1 MNLRLKQAKW
11 NTNNPIHLELSNGQ
25 FIKAGT
31 NQSFTETH
39 TFDAKKKIN
48 RVEVIIKKGET
59 MILWINFYSCQQ
71 TLVKVGEND
80 KWVILEGEKL
90 ESFEIDN
97 CQQLIGCKVY
107 SHNYSCKTFDFTWI
121 KMKVY

>member
-11 NTNNPIHLELSNGQ
+11 NTNNPIHLELSDGQ

-31 NQSFTETH
+31 NQSFTGTH

-59 MILWINFYSCQQ
+59 MILWITF
-71 TLVKVGEND
+71 TLVNKPSS
-80 KWVILEGEKL
+80 KWEKMINGSYWKEKKWNHL
-90 ESFEIDN
+90 K
-97 CQQLIGCKVY
+97 LITV
-107 SHNYSCKTFDFTWI
+107 SN
-121 KMKVY
+121 